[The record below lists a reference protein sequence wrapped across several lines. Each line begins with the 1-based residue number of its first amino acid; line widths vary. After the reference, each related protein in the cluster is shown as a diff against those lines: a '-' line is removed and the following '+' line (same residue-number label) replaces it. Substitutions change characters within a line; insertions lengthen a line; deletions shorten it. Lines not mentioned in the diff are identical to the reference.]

1 MYKGSLIRWEKC
13 KVLNLTDVA
22 LKGSAMSFYGKGSR
36 VQTEHAF
43 ALALMHYEPRRL
55 LYIGFSLK
63 KFAGP
68 QENP

>member
-1 MYKGSLIRWEKC
+1 ML
-13 KVLNLTDVA
+13 A
-22 LKGSAMSFYGKGSR
+22 LKGSAMSFYGKGPR

-43 ALALMHYEPRRL
+43 ALALLRYGLRSMP
-55 LYIGFSLK
+55 YIGFSLK